1 MADSTIN
8 ITNLSS
14 NNTTTLTYNENG
26 KIATTDGIMTYK
38 YVKGTTT
45 LYRKII
51 WKDGNF
57 RQYDENGEQVGEV
70 YTKNHYNFQYL
81 LSRAKSGGTL
91 TIRFYHGTF
100 RVYGPYRIY
109 GNTTILAPSND
120 VIFEKMRSIYLFI
133 NTDDES
139 AKAYDFTRG
148 YYAGSGNIKIDGIQ
162 FEMKNLNSQIGKFIH
177 GTGFTISNCT
187 VKNGKF
193 DSHVFEFTSL
203 KNVKVQNCVFQDLKV
218 GWTEK
223 STDKVWEVLQIE
235 SATEKGF
242 PYCLYSKYGYV
253 QRCNGVTVSSCTFK
267 NVTIAIGNHSTS
279 SSADNYQSNIVV
291 SNCDF
296 DGAKK
301 EKKVQFSDLTKVTFK

>member
-223 STDKVWEVLQIE
+223 IE

>member
-8 ITNLSS
+8 ITNLKH
-14 NNTTTLTYNENG
+14 NTTTTLTYHENG
-26 KIATTDGIMTYK
+26 KIETKNGILTYK

-45 LYRKII
+45 LYRKVI

-57 RQYDENGEQVGEV
+57 RQYDENGERVGDV
-70 YTKNHYNFQYL
+70 HTKEGYNFQYL

-120 VIFEKMRSIYLFI
+120 VIFEKMKSIYLFI
-133 NTDDES
+133 NTDDDS
-139 AKAYDFTRG
+139 AKAYNFTKG

-162 FEMKNLNSQIGKFIH
+162 FDMKNLNSQIGKFIH

-187 VKNGKF
+187 VKNGGYNF
-193 DSHVFEFTSL
+193 HVFEFTSL

-218 GWTEK
+218 GWTK
-223 STDKVWEVLQIE
+223 GSTDTNHEVLQIE
-235 SATEKGF
+235 SAIKEAF

-253 QRCNGVTVSSCTFK
+253 QRCTGVTISSCTFK
-267 NVTIAIGNHSTS
+267 NVVVAIGNHSTS
-279 SSADNYQSNIVV
+279 QRADNYQSNITI
-291 SNCDF
+291 SKCKF
-296 DGAKK
+296 DGENEGEIKFQDK
-301 EKKVQFSDLTKVTFK
+301 TTYK